1 MKLHIKNKIDLDG
14 QVELVEQS
22 YPVKLTE
29 KNGHIYLTYTNEEK
43 ETVMLKC
50 NDQELI
56 MTRFSTPKS
65 IMRFH
70 RETPALVTIPTPV
83 GLQHLQTQISVYELD
98 TKEQN
103 LKIHYQLKQLEGD
116 SVFANY
122 QLEIKWL

>member
-43 ETVMLKC
+43 EPVMLKC

-70 RETPALVTIPTPV
+70 RETPALVAIPTPV
-83 GLQHLQTQISVYELD
+83 GLQHLQTQTSVYELN

>member
-22 YPVKLTE
+22 YPVKLIE

-83 GLQHLQTQISVYELD
+83 GLQHLQTQTSVYELD

>member
-1 MKLHIKNKIDLDG
+1 
-14 QVELVEQS
+14 
-22 YPVKLTE
+22 
-29 KNGHIYLTYTNEEK
+29 
-43 ETVMLKC
+43 MLKC

>member
-83 GLQHLQTQISVYELD
+83 GLQTQTSVYELD

>member
-1 MKLHIKNKIDLDG
+1 MKHHIKNKIDLDG

-83 GLQHLQTQISVYELD
+83 GLQHLQTQTSVYELD

>member
-1 MKLHIKNKIDLDG
+1 MKVRK
-14 QVELVEQS
+14 VELVEQS

-65 IMRFH
+65 IMQFH
-70 RETPALVTIPTPV
+70 RELPALVAIPTPV
-83 GLQHLQTQISVYELD
+83 GMQHLQTQTSVYELD

-103 LKIHYQLKQLEGD
+103 LKIHYQLKQIEGD
-116 SVFANY
+116 NVFANY

>member
-65 IMRFH
+65 IMPFH

-83 GLQHLQTQISVYELD
+83 GLQHLQTQTSVYELD

>member
-56 MTRFSTPKS
+56 MTRFSMPKS

-70 RETPALVTIPTPV
+70 LELPALVAIPTPV
-83 GLQHLQTQISVYELD
+83 GMQHLQTQTSVYELD

-103 LKIHYQLKQLEGD
+103 LKIHYQLKQIEGD
-116 SVFANY
+116 NVFANY
-122 QLEIKWL
+122 QLEIRWL

>member
-1 MKLHIKNKIDLDG
+1 MKLHIKHKIDLDG

-70 RETPALVTIPTPV
+70 RETPALVAIPTPV
-83 GLQHLQTQISVYELD
+83 GLQHLQTQTSVYELN

>member
-29 KNGHIYLTYTNEEK
+29 KNGHIYLTYINEEK

-70 RETPALVTIPTPV
+70 RETPALVAIPTPV
-83 GLQHLQTQISVYELD
+83 GLQHLQTQTSVYELN

>member
-1 MKLHIKNKIDLDG
+1 MKLHIKNKINVDG
-14 QVELVEQS
+14 QVEFVEQS

-29 KNGHIYLTYTNEEK
+29 KSGHIYLTYTNEEK

-56 MTRFSTPKS
+56 MTRYSNPKS

-70 RETPALVTIPTPV
+70 RENPAVVAIPTPV
-83 GLQHLQTQISVYELD
+83 GLQHLQTKTSVYELD
-98 TKEQN
+98 ETKQN

>member
-29 KNGHIYLTYTNEEK
+29 KNGNIYFTYTNEEK

-70 RETPALVTIPTPV
+70 RETPALVAIPTPV
-83 GLQHLQTQISVYELD
+83 GLQHLQTQTSVYELD

>member
-29 KNGHIYLTYTNEEK
+29 KNGHIYLAYTNEEE

-50 NDQELI
+50 NEQELV
-56 MTRFSTPKS
+56 MTRYSTPKS

-70 RETPALVTIPTPV
+70 RDNPALVAIPTPL
-83 GLQHLQTQISVYELD
+83 GYQHLMTETETYAPDFEKQRILIDY
-98 TKEQN
+98 K
-103 LKIHYQLKQLEGD
+103 LKQPDTGAL
-116 SVFANY
+116 FAEY
-122 QLEIKWL
+122 QMEISWE

>member
-70 RETPALVTIPTPV
+70 RETPALVAIPTPV
-83 GLQHLQTQISVYELD
+83 GLQYLQTQTSVYELN

>member
-83 GLQHLQTQISVYELD
+83 GLQHLQTQTSVYELD

-116 SVFANY
+116 SVFANS
-122 QLEIKWL
+122 QLELKRL

>member
-43 ETVMLKC
+43 ETVTLKC

-70 RETPALVTIPTPV
+70 RETPALVAIPTPV
-83 GLQHLQTQISVYELD
+83 GLQHLQTQTSVYELN

>member
-83 GLQHLQTQISVYELD
+83 GLQHLQTQTSVYELD

-103 LKIHYQLKQLEGD
+103 LKIHYQFKQLEGD

>member
-1 MKLHIKNKIDLDG
+1 MKLRIKNKIDLDG

-70 RETPALVTIPTPV
+70 RETPALVAIPTPV
-83 GLQHLQTQISVYELD
+83 GLQHLQTQTSVYELN

>member
-56 MTRFSTPKS
+56 MTRFSMPKS

-70 RETPALVTIPTPV
+70 RELTALVAIPTPV
-83 GLQHLQTQISVYELD
+83 GMQHLQTQTSVYELD

-103 LKIHYQLKQLEGD
+103 LKIHYQLKQIEGD
-116 SVFANY
+116 NVFANY

>member
-29 KNGHIYLTYTNEEK
+29 KNGHIYLTYTNEEE

-50 NDQELI
+50 NEQELV
-56 MTRFSTPKS
+56 MTRYSTPKS
-65 IMRFH
+65 IIRFH
-70 RETPALVTIPTPV
+70 RENPALVAIPTPV
-83 GLQHLQTQISVYELD
+83 GLQHLQTQTSVYDLD
-98 TKEQN
+98 AEQQH
-103 LKIHYQLKQLEGD
+103 LKIHYQLKQVDGE

-122 QLEIKWL
+122 QLEINWA

>member
-83 GLQHLQTQISVYELD
+83 GLQYLQTQTSVYELD

>member
-22 YPVKLTE
+22 YPVKLKE

-70 RETPALVTIPTPV
+70 RETPALVAIPTPV
-83 GLQHLQTQISVYELD
+83 GLQHLQTQTSVYELD

-103 LKIHYQLKQLEGD
+103 LKIHYQLKQLERD

>member
-56 MTRFSTPKS
+56 MTRFSTSKS

-83 GLQHLQTQISVYELD
+83 GLQHLQTQTSVYELD

>member
-65 IMRFH
+65 IMQFH
-70 RETPALVTIPTPV
+70 RELPALVAISTPV
-83 GLQHLQTQISVYELD
+83 GMQHLQTQTSVYELD

-103 LKIHYQLKQLEGD
+103 LKIHYQLKQIEGD
-116 SVFANY
+116 NVFANY

>member
-56 MTRFSTPKS
+56 MTRFSTPIS

-83 GLQHLQTQISVYELD
+83 GLQHLQTQTSVYELD

>member
-1 MKLHIKNKIDLDG
+1 MKLHIKNKINVDG
-14 QVELVEQS
+14 QVEFVEQS

-56 MTRFSTPKS
+56 MTRYSNPKS

-70 RETPALVTIPTPV
+70 RENPAVVAIPTPV
-83 GLQHLQTQISVYELD
+83 GLQHLQTKTSVYELD
-98 TKEQN
+98 ETKQN
-103 LKIHYQLKQLEGD
+103 LKIHYKLKQLEGD

>member
-70 RETPALVTIPTPV
+70 RELPAIVAIPTPF
-83 GLQHLQTQISVYELD
+83 GMQHLQTQTSVYELD

-103 LKIHYQLKQLEGD
+103 LKIHYQLKQVEGD
-116 SVFANY
+116 NVFANY

>member
-56 MTRFSTPKS
+56 MTRFSMPKS

-70 RETPALVTIPTPV
+70 RELPALVAIPTTV
-83 GLQHLQTQISVYELD
+83 GMQHLQTQTSVYELD

-103 LKIHYQLKQLEGD
+103 LKIHYQLKQIEGD
-116 SVFANY
+116 NIFANY

>member
-70 RETPALVTIPTPV
+70 RELPALVAISTPV
-83 GLQHLQTQISVYELD
+83 GMQHLQTQTSVYELD

-103 LKIHYQLKQLEGD
+103 LKIHYQLKQIEGD
-116 SVFANY
+116 NVFANY

>member
-14 QVELVEQS
+14 QVVLVEQS

-83 GLQHLQTQISVYELD
+83 GLQHLQTQTSVYELD

>member
-1 MKLHIKNKIDLDG
+1 MKLHIKNKIDLDE

-70 RETPALVTIPTPV
+70 RETPALVAIPTPV
-83 GLQHLQTQISVYELD
+83 GLQHLQTQTSVYELN

>member
-56 MTRFSTPKS
+56 MTRFSMPKS

-83 GLQHLQTQISVYELD
+83 GLQHLQTQTSVYELD

>member
-1 MKLHIKNKIDLDG
+1 M
-14 QVELVEQS
+14 V
-22 YPVKLTE
+22 
-29 KNGHIYLTYTNEEK
+29 HIYLTYTNEEK

-83 GLQHLQTQISVYELD
+83 GLQHLQTQTSVYELD

>member
-65 IMRFH
+65 IMQFH
-70 RETPALVTIPTPV
+70 RELPALVAIPTPI
-83 GLQHLQTQISVYELD
+83 GMQYLQTQTSVYELD

-103 LKIHYQLKQLEGD
+103 LKIHYQLKQIEGD
-116 SVFANY
+116 NVFANY

>member
-83 GLQHLQTQISVYELD
+83 GLQHLQTQTSVYELD

-116 SVFANY
+116 IVFANY